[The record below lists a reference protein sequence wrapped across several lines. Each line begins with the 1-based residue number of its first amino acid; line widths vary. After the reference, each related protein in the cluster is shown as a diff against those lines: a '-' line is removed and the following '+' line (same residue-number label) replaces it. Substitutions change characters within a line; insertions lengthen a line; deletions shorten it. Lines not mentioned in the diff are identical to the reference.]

1 MTNIT
6 IPDVPNLQIPDMNIS
21 NTTIMNALENTSPS
35 HPLDFYYTLSK
46 EFLVAGFG
54 EYWIFLIWFFPTVT
68 VAIRSKNPAHIAF
81 TSILFSL
88 GASTL
93 AEGPV
98 KYIMY
103 FITFLSVIA
112 AVAYYYYSGTQ

>member
-6 IPDVPNLQIPDMNIS
+6 IPDVPDIQIPDMNIS
-21 NTTIMNALENTSPS
+21 NTTIMKTLENTSVS

-46 EFLVAGFG
+46 EFLMAGLG
-54 EYWIFLIWFFPTVT
+54 QYWVFLIWFFPTVT

-88 GASTL
+88 GASSF

-98 KYIMY
+98 KYLMF
-103 FITFLSVIA
+103 FITIISVVGAI
-112 AVAYYYYSGTQ
+112 AYYHYSGTE